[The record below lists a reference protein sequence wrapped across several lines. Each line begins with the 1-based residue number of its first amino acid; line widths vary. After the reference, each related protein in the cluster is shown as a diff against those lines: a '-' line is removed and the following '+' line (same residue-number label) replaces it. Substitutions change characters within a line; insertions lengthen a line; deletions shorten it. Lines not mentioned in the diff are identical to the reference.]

1 MIQVGSLFSG
11 IGGFDLGLERSFK
24 KHSID
29 CKIAW
34 QVEIDEYCKK
44 ILRKHWPG
52 TKIYSDVR
60 DITKNNVSLVDILI
74 GGFPCQD
81 LSVAGKQ
88 GGIHEKKSG
97 LWWEMFRI
105 ICELRPRII
114 VLENVPNII
123 RVGGRSV
130 VGSLTSIGYD
140 SEWTIISARQFGA
153 PHLRKRWFLVAYTN
167 STPTTNT
174 VQTRGEKLAML
185 ELDKFTNTISERT
198 QIQITREYSSEQML
212 RSNGKKGHFWRKG
225 TFESPLCHLDDGI
238 PDRVARIKALGNAI
252 VPQCSEW
259 VFDQV
264 IKSGLL

>member
-52 TKIYSDVR
+52 AKIYSDVR

-88 GGIHEKKSG
+88 RGIHAKKSG

-105 ICELRPRII
+105 IGELRPKIV

-153 PHLRKRWFLVAYTN
+153 PHLRKRWFLVAYT
-167 STPTTNT
+167 
-174 VQTRGEKLAML
+174 
-185 ELDKFTNTISERT
+185 ISERT
-198 QIQITREYSSEQML
+198 QIQITREYSSKQML

>member
-60 DITKNNVSLVDILI
+60 DITKNNVSHVDILI

-88 GGIHEKKSG
+88 RGIHGKKSG

-105 ICELRPRII
+105 IGELRPRIV

-130 VGSLTSIGYD
+130 VGSFTSIGYD

-153 PHLRKRWFLVAYTN
+153 PHLRKRWFLVAYPN
-167 STPTTNT
+167 
-174 VQTRGEKLAML
+174 
-185 ELDKFTNTISERT
+185 SERSQEQPNIT
-198 QIQITREYSSEQML
+198 KSMEQKRVDCYEIQSPQSASKHRQELSSCGVAVVGSVLPSMGRKRQGE
-212 RSNGKKGHFWRKG
+212 RKG
-225 TFESPLCHLDDGI
+225 ARLWQCNGY
-238 PDRVARIKALGNAI
+238 DRFGCVSLHSMR
-252 VPQCSEW
+252 
-259 VFDQV
+259 D
-264 IKSGLL
+264 

>member
-11 IGGFDLGLERSFK
+11 IGGFDLGFERSFK

-60 DITKNNVSLVDILI
+60 DITKNNVSHVDILI

-88 GGIHEKKSG
+88 RGIHGKKSG

-105 ICELRPRII
+105 IGELRPRIV

-130 VGSLTSIGYD
+130 VGSFTSIGYD

-153 PHLRKRWFLVAYTN
+153 PHLRKRWFLVAYPN
-167 STPTTNT
+167 
-174 VQTRGEKLAML
+174 
-185 ELDKFTNTISERT
+185 SERS
-198 QIQITREYSSEQML
+198 QEQPNITKSMEQK
-212 RSNGKKGHFWRKG
+212 RFFKCGDGQKNGLYFGNNWEKG
-225 TFESPLCHLDDGI
+225 TSESPLCSVDDGI
-238 PDRVARIKALGNAI
+238 PDRVARLRALGNAI